1 MKTAPILILV
11 EPQLV
16 ENIGMTARAMMNCGL
31 YELRLVDPR
40 DPWPLHEIMEERM
53 LAASSGAEDILKN
66 AKIFATLEEAIADLN
81 YVYATT
87 SRTHDMINRILTPRA
102 AIPDMIARMQEG
114 QKIGVLFGRERT
126 GLVNDHIVL
135 ANAKITIPLNPEFA
149 SLNLAQAVLLIG
161 YEWYQAPDQTPA
173 NQIHTGHS
181 RPANRAEYLNFYR
194 RLEDELEAR
203 GFFVAPDMRDGMSR
217 SLQNTLQRA
226 EMTEQ
231 EIRTWHGV
239 ISALIKE
246 PISQQARARS
256 SPLAGEARRGVRATT
271 TSFSPSGENPSP
283 DPSRKGRGTRI
294 S

>member
-1 MKTAPILILV
+1 MPFMQTAPIIILV

-31 YELRLVDPR
+31 SELRIVDPR

-53 LAASSGAEDILKN
+53 MAASSGADEILR
-66 AKIFATLEEAIADLN
+66 ATKLFDMVEAAIDDLN

-87 SRTHDMINRILTPRA
+87 SRTHDMTNRIMTARA
-102 AIPDMIARMQEG
+102 AAPDMIERMAAD
-114 QKIGVLFGRERT
+114 QKIGVMFGRERT

-135 ANAKITIPLNPEFA
+135 ANAKITIPLNPEFT

-161 YEWYQAPDQTPA
+161 YEWFQAKDQAPPQRLHMGDT
-173 NQIHTGHS
+173 
-181 RPANRAEYLNFYR
+181 RPATREEYLNFWR
-194 RLEDELEAR
+194 RLQAELAQS
-203 GFFVAPDMRDGMSR
+203 GFFVADEMRAGMER

-239 ISALIKE
+239 LSALIGI
-246 PISQQARARS
+246 P
-256 SPLAGEARRGVRATT
+256 RRNQKKAN
-271 TSFSPSGENPSP
+271 E
-283 DPSRKGRGTRI
+283 
-294 S
+294 